1 MNYDLCDLLN
11 RKLEQQCSYLQD
23 QKLTRSNFKYQN
35 SFDKVFEDIAPEQYL
50 ETIEN
55 LETEYDVF
63 AHWLYRNGKISSQ
76 LPDFESSAKKITRE
90 LANLSYSNNPV
101 VDLMYF
107 SGIAKILYSQ
117 DKGIYIE
124 CCIRPTL
131 DQMMTIKDIEK
142 SILKN
147 NGSIVWKVVERRGK
161 NNFYQGVGAESLHS
175 FKWSRIK

>member
-11 RKLEQQCSYLQD
+11 RKLEQQCSYSQEQNLN
-23 QKLTRSNFKYQN
+23 RSIYKYQN
-35 SFDKVFEDIAPEQYL
+35 TLDKIFEVIAPDEFL

-55 LETEYDVF
+55 LETDNEAY
-63 AHWLYRNGKISSQ
+63 AHWIYRNGKLSSQ
-76 LPDFESSAKKITRE
+76 LPDFEMSAKKITRE

-107 SGIAKILYSQ
+107 SGIAKVVYSPN
-117 DKGIYIE
+117 KVIYIE

-131 DQMMTIKDIEK
+131 DQMMTIKDMEK
-142 SILKN
+142 KLIKN
-147 NGSIVWKVVERRGK
+147 NGAIVWKVVERRGK
-161 NNFYQGVGAESLHS
+161 NNFYQGTGAESLHS